1 MNKEILVEIIREAS
15 KLGRLISGKE
25 LEEKP
30 LKLKASKIEK
40 IID

>member
-25 LEEKP
+25 LEE
-30 LKLKASKIEK
+30 AFKIK
-40 IID
+40 GF